1 MANKKYFYN
10 DFDGKKIEYVLEKG
24 LSLSQRMSFVVEV
37 AGTVVSK
44 EVGYA
49 SVLRQPMFEYCLITY
64 YTNIVLFENEQA
76 FSLDKVE
83 KFIRD
88 NKENV
93 LDVIRENVPQEERAE
108 LDTACNEAIEYRKL
122 HYNDLKDEIE
132 DLLQV
137 VREFV
142 VKPDY
147 MNELL
152 QALTNAVNTFADRGD
167 IDYETVNKLVD
178 IIPIMQK
185 MDSKDVAK
193 AIVEEFHNEKGLSQM
208 VSKPSTKSNKGRK
221 SKAVTNAE
229 KPEFTVEKGE
239 KTE

>member
-1 MANKKYFYN
+1 MNIYKRQS
-10 DFDGKKIEYVLEKG
+10 E
-24 LSLSQRMSFVVEV
+24 VEIMDK
-37 AGTVVSK
+37 SH
-44 EVGYA
+44 EV
-49 SVLRQPMFEYCLITY
+49 
-64 YTNIVLFENEQA
+64 NA
-76 FSLDKVE
+76 FC
-83 KFIRD
+83 

-93 LDVIRENVPQEERAE
+93 LNVIRENVSADERAE
-108 LDTACNEAIEYRKL
+108 LDDACNEAIEYRKL

-167 IDYETVNKLVD
+167 IDYEAVIKLAD
-178 IIPIMQK
+178 IIPIMQRL
-185 MDSKDVAK
+185 DSKDVAKAIAK
-193 AIVEEFHNEKGLSQM
+193 AIVEEFHNEKVLSQV

-221 SKAVTNAE
+221 PKT
-229 KPEFTVEKGE
+229 EFTVEKGE

>member
-1 MANKKYFYN
+1 MANKKFYYN
-10 DFDGKKIEYVLEKG
+10 DFDGKKVEYMLEKG
-24 LSLSQRMSFVVEV
+24 LSLSQKMSFVVEV

-49 SVLRQPMFEYCLITY
+49 SVLRQPMFDYCLITY
-64 YTNIVLFENEQA
+64 YTNIVLFENDEN

-93 LDVIRENVPQEERAE
+93 LDVIRENVSQDERAE
-108 LDTACNEAIEYRKL
+108 LDAACNEAIEYRKL

-167 IDYETVNKLVD
+167 IDYEAVNKLVD
-178 IIPIMQK
+178 IIPVMQK

-193 AIVEEFHNEKGLSQM
+193 PIVEEFHNEKGLSQV

-221 SKAVTNAE
+221 SKTVTNAE
-229 KPEFTVEKGE
+229 KPKFTIEKGE

>member
-1 MANKKYFYN
+1 MRKAV
-10 DFDGKKIEYVLEKG
+10 EYY
-24 LSLSQRMSFVVEV
+24 R
-37 AGTVVSK
+37 
-44 EVGYA
+44 
-49 SVLRQPMFEYCLITY
+49 TY
-64 YTNIVLFENEQA
+64 K
-76 FSLDKVE
+76 SRKSKVE

-93 LDVIRENVPQEERAE
+93 LEVIRENISQEERE
-108 LDTACNEAIEYRKL
+108 QLDTACDEAIEYRKL

-132 DLLQV
+132 NLLQV

-167 IDYETVNKLVD
+167 IDYEAVNKLAD
-178 IIPIMQK
+178 IIPIMQRL
-185 MDSKDVAK
+185 DSKDVAK
-193 AIVEEFHNEKGLSQM
+193 AIVEEFHNEKGLSQV
-208 VSKPSTKSNKGRK
+208 VSKQPKKSNKGRK
-221 SKAVTNAE
+221 TKT
-229 KPEFTVEKGE
+229 EFTVEKGE

>member
-1 MANKKYFYN
+1 MAGKKYYYN
-10 DFDGKKIEYVLEKG
+10 DFDGKKVEYVLEKG
-24 LSLSQRMSFVVEV
+24 LSLSQKMSFVVEV
-37 AGTVVSK
+37 SGTVVSK

-64 YTNIVLFENEQA
+64 YTNIVLFENDEA

-93 LDVIRENVPQEERAE
+93 LEVIRENISQEERE
-108 LDTACNEAIEYRKL
+108 QLDTACDEAIEYRKL

-167 IDYETVNKLVD
+167 IDYEAVNKLAD
-178 IIPIMQK
+178 IIPIMQRL
-185 MDSKDVAK
+185 DSKDVAK
-193 AIVEEFHNEKGLSQM
+193 AIVEEFHNEKGLSYD
-208 VSKPSTKSNKGRK
+208 VSKQPKKSNKGRK
-221 SKAVTNAE
+221 PKT
-229 KPEFTVEKGE
+229 EFTVEKGE

>member
-1 MANKKYFYN
+1 M
-10 DFDGKKIEYVLEKG
+10 
-24 LSLSQRMSFVVEV
+24 
-37 AGTVVSK
+37 
-44 EVGYA
+44 
-49 SVLRQPMFEYCLITY
+49 
-64 YTNIVLFENEQA
+64 
-76 FSLDKVE
+76 
-83 KFIRD
+83 
-88 NKENV
+88 
-93 LDVIRENVPQEERAE
+93 
-108 LDTACNEAIEYRKL
+108 

-167 IDYETVNKLVD
+167 IDYEAV
-178 IIPIMQK
+178 I
-185 MDSKDVAK
+185 DSKDVAK
-193 AIVEEFHNEKGLSQM
+193 AIVEEFHNEKVLSQV

-221 SKAVTNAE
+221 PKT
-229 KPEFTVEKGE
+229 EFTVEKGE

>member
-1 MANKKYFYN
+1 MLKGKKYYYN
-10 DFDGKKIEYVLEKG
+10 DLEGKKVEYILEKE
-24 LSLSQRMSFVVEV
+24 LSLSQKMSFVVEV

-49 SVLRQPMFEYCLITY
+49 HVLRNPMFNYCLITY
-64 YTNIVLFENEQA
+64 YTNIVLFDNDMD
-76 FSLDKVE
+76 FSLDRVE
-83 KFIRD
+83 KFIRN

-93 LDVIRENVPQEERAE
+93 LDVIRENISNDEYNE
-108 LDTACNEAIEYRKL
+108 LDIACNEAIEYRKL

-142 VKPDY
+142 IKPDY

-178 IIPIMQK
+178 IIPMVQN
-185 MDSKDVAK
+185 MDNKDIAK
-193 AIVEEFHNEKGLSQM
+193 AIVKEFHNENNE
-208 VSKPSTKSNKGRK
+208 TKRHSVRK
-221 SKAVTNAE
+221 AG
-229 KPEFTVEKGE
+229 FTVEPGG

>member
-1 MANKKYFYN
+1 M
-10 DFDGKKIEYVLEKG
+10 
-24 LSLSQRMSFVVEV
+24 
-37 AGTVVSK
+37 
-44 EVGYA
+44 
-49 SVLRQPMFEYCLITY
+49 
-64 YTNIVLFENEQA
+64 
-76 FSLDKVE
+76 
-83 KFIRD
+83 
-88 NKENV
+88 
-93 LDVIRENVPQEERAE
+93 
-108 LDTACNEAIEYRKL
+108 

-167 IDYETVNKLVD
+167 IDYEAVIKLAD
-178 IIPIMQK
+178 IIPIMQRL
-185 MDSKDVAK
+185 DSKDVAK
-193 AIVEEFHNEKGLSQM
+193 AIVEEFHNEKVLSQV

-221 SKAVTNAE
+221 PKT
-229 KPEFTVEKGE
+229 EFIVEKGE

>member
-10 DFDGKKIEYVLEKG
+10 DFDGKKVEYVLEKG
-24 LSLSQRMSFVVEV
+24 LSLSQKMSFVVEV

-64 YTNIVLFENEQA
+64 IVLFENDEA

-93 LDVIRENVPQEERAE
+93 LEVIRENISQEERE
-108 LDTACNEAIEYRKL
+108 QLDTACNEAIEYRKL

-167 IDYETVNKLVD
+167 IDYEAVNKLAD
-178 IIPIMQK
+178 IIPIMQRL
-185 MDSKDVAK
+185 DSKDVAK
-193 AIVEEFHNEKGLSQM
+193 AIVEEFHNEKVLSQV
-208 VSKPSTKSNKGRK
+208 VSKQPKKSNKGRK
-221 SKAVTNAE
+221 PKT
-229 KPEFTVEKGE
+229 EFTVEKGE

>member
-1 MANKKYFYN
+1 MNIYKRQS
-10 DFDGKKIEYVLEKG
+10 E
-24 LSLSQRMSFVVEV
+24 VEIMDK
-37 AGTVVSK
+37 SH
-44 EVGYA
+44 EV
-49 SVLRQPMFEYCLITY
+49 
-64 YTNIVLFENEQA
+64 NA
-76 FSLDKVE
+76 FC
-83 KFIRD
+83 

-93 LDVIRENVPQEERAE
+93 LNVIRENVSADERAE
-108 LDTACNEAIEYRKL
+108 LDDACNEAIEYRKL

-167 IDYETVNKLVD
+167 IDYEAVIKLAD
-178 IIPIMQK
+178 IIPIMQRL
-185 MDSKDVAK
+185 DSKDVAK
-193 AIVEEFHNEKGLSQM
+193 AIVEEFHNEKVLSQV

-221 SKAVTNAE
+221 PNT
-229 KPEFTVEKGE
+229 EFTVEQGE

>member
-1 MANKKYFYN
+1 MASKKYYYK
-10 DFDGKKIEYVLEKG
+10 DFDGRKVEYVLERG
-24 LSLSQRMSFVVEV
+24 LSLSQKMSFVVEV

-49 SVLRQPMFEYCLITY
+49 QVLRQPMFEYCLITY
-64 YTNIVLFENEQA
+64 YTNIVLFENGEE
-76 FSLDKVE
+76 FSLDKVD
-83 KFIRD
+83 KFIKN

-93 LDVIRENVPQEERAE
+93 IDVIRENVSDDERAE
-108 LDTACNEAIEYRKL
+108 LDDACNKAIEYRKL

-167 IDYETVNKLVD
+167 IDYEAVNKLMG
-178 IIPIMQK
+178 IIPVMQN
-185 MDSKDVAK
+185 MDNKEFAK
-193 AIVEEFHNEKGLSQM
+193 AIVKEIHNDNKDLSHDA
-208 VSKPSTKSNKGRK
+208 SKQTKKSNKGRK
-221 SKAVTNAE
+221 PKT
-229 KPEFTVEKGE
+229 EFTVEKGE

>member
-1 MANKKYFYN
+1 
-10 DFDGKKIEYVLEKG
+10 
-24 LSLSQRMSFVVEV
+24 MSFVVEV

-49 SVLRQPMFEYCLITY
+49 QVLRQPMFEYCLITY
-64 YTNIVLFENEQA
+64 YTNIVLFENGEE
-76 FSLDKVE
+76 FSLDKVD
-83 KFIRD
+83 KFIKD

-93 LDVIRENVPQEERAE
+93 LNVIRENVSADERAE
-108 LDTACNEAIEYRKL
+108 LDDACNEAIEYRKL

-167 IDYETVNKLVD
+167 IDYEAVNKLAD
-178 IIPIMQK
+178 IIPIMQRL
-185 MDSKDVAK
+185 DSKDVAK
-193 AIVEEFHNEKGLSQM
+193 AIVEEFHNEKVLSQV

-221 SKAVTNAE
+221 PKT
-229 KPEFTVEKGE
+229 EFTVEKGE

>member
-10 DFDGKKIEYVLEKG
+10 DFDGKKVEYVLEKG
-24 LSLSQRMSFVVEV
+24 LSLSQKMSFVVEV

-64 YTNIVLFENEQA
+64 YTNIVLFENDEA

-93 LDVIRENVPQEERAE
+93 LEVIRENISQEERE
-108 LDTACNEAIEYRKL
+108 QLDTACNEAIEYRKL

-167 IDYETVNKLVD
+167 IDYEAVNKLAD
-178 IIPIMQK
+178 IIPIMQRL
-185 MDSKDVAK
+185 DSKDVAK
-193 AIVEEFHNEKGLSQM
+193 AIVEEFHNEKVLSQV
-208 VSKPSTKSNKGRK
+208 VSKQPKKSNKGRK
-221 SKAVTNAE
+221 PKT
-229 KPEFTVEKGE
+229 EFTVEKGE